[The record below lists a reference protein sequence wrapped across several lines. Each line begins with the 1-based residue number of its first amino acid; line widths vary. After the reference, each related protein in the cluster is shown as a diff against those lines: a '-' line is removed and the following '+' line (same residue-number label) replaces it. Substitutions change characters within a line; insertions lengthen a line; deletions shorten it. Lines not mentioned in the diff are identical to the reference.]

1 MIIVASITLAIEN
14 PLTDPNSQRNK
25 ILSIVDILTTVFF
38 SVEVIIKVIA
48 NGLIFNGKNSYLLNK
63 WNIIDFIVVT
73 VSIFALSMPESNA
86 QFLKTIR
93 LRRLFRPIRV
103 ISRNEGLKVSI

>member
-14 PLTDPNSQRNK
+14 PLTDPDSQRSK
-25 ILSIVDILTTVFF
+25 ILSIIDILTTVFF
-38 SVEVIIKVIA
+38 SIEVVIKVIA
-48 NGLIFNGKNSYLLNK
+48 NGLIFNGKKSYLLNK

-73 VSIFALSMPESNA
+73 VSLFALTFPDSNA
-86 QFLKTIR
+86 SFLKTIR
-93 LRRLFRPIRV
+93 LIGLFRPIRV